1 MTWGMVRPADLSRRA
16 WSVDIG
22 LTLLVLAAQ
31 SAPYFFTRRFGED
44 PPWTFADYWPVLL
57 TSLPVLLRRWQPTY
71 ALLLTAVGIAAY
83 AIAGTGPAQ
92 PIWYGPLVCF
102 YAVAYQSPRQQRLV
116 VLIVTAAGMLSII
129 ESVNTAVREM
139 ATWSAAYML
148 GTLARTRREVAARE
162 RAQAAQLAA
171 ERERTR
177 IARDLHDILGHAF
190 SLMVVQAEAGG
201 AIARRDPARAEAAFD
216 AISDAGRSAM
226 AQLRAA
232 VGGLRESSLAPQPG
246 LADLPELVRG
256 TRHDGLDVTYTEHG
270 QARPL
275 APDVQLAVYR
285 VVQEALTNVVR
296 HAAATSARVSL
307 TWDEHG
313 TRVSV
318 ADDGRGASP
327 VTPGNGLVGLGE
339 RVAAAGGTVEFGPD
353 PVGGF
358 RVTAVFA

>member
-1 MTWGMVRPADLSRRA
+1 MTWGMARPADLSRRA

-22 LTLLVLAAQ
+22 LTVLVLAAQ

-148 GTLARTRREVAARE
+148 GTLARTRREAAARE
-162 RAQAAQLAA
+162 HAQAAQLAA

-201 AIARRDPARAEAAFD
+201 AIARRDPAKAEAAFD

-232 VGGLRESSLAPQPG
+232 VGGLRDSSLAPQPG
-246 LADLPELVRG
+246 MADLPELVRG
-256 TRHDGLDVTYTEHG
+256 TRHDGLDVTFAEHG
-270 QARPL
+270 APRPL
-275 APDVQLAVYR
+275 PPDVQLAVYR

-296 HAAATSARVSL
+296 HAAATSARVSV
-307 TWDEHG
+307 TWGDSG

-318 ADDGRGASP
+318 ADDGRGTAP

-339 RVAAAGGTVEFGPD
+339 RVAAVGGVVEFGPD
-353 PVGGF
+353 PAGGF

>member
-16 WSVDIG
+16 WSVDVG

-31 SAPYFFTRRFGED
+31 SAPYFFTRRLPED
-44 PPWTFADYWPVLL
+44 GSWTFAAYWPVLV

-102 YAVAYQSPRQQRLV
+102 YAVAYQSPPRQRLV
-116 VLIVTAAGMLSII
+116 VLVVTAAGMLSII
-129 ESVNTAVREM
+129 QSVNTAVREM

-148 GTLARTRREVAARE
+148 GTLARTRREAAARE

-201 AIARRDPARAEAAFD
+201 AIARRDPVRAEAAFD

-232 VGGLRESSLAPQPG
+232 VGGLREPSAPQPG

-256 TRHDGLDVTYTEHG
+256 TRHDGLDVSFTEHG
-270 QARPL
+270 DPRPL

-307 TWDEHG
+307 TWDG
-313 TRVSV
+313 GCTRVSV
-318 ADDGRGASP
+318 ADDGRGTGP

-339 RVAAAGGTVEFGPD
+339 RVAAAGGLVEFGPD
-353 PVGGF
+353 PAGGF
-358 RVTAVFA
+358 RVTAVFG